1 MQAWTKFLFSHCKTN
16 WIYFSAVI
24 VCSKPCMAP
33 FPRMKISFFV
43 LSTWIE
49 ELISTPKIITLLPN
63 LPPENEKIPCL
74 SNPSPYPEYLYLSI
88 SAF

>member
-1 MQAWTKFLFSHCKTN
+1 M
-16 WIYFSAVI
+16 
-24 VCSKPCMAP
+24 
-33 FPRMKISFFV
+33 
-43 LSTWIE
+43 E

-63 LPPENEKIPCL
+63 LPPEIEKISCL